1 MVHNQGVETAEGSSA
16 ASTFPSLGGQP
27 PSAHPWTEGW
37 KEPHTKVRHSET
49 TYLPPPATRTGPEG
63 GGAGRLYCQVPKGH
77 IPRHSS
83 HSLH

>member
-37 KEPHTKVRHSET
+37 KEPHTKVRRSET